1 MKKKDLAFALGISGA
16 MVSKLSARGMPTD
29 TLEGA
34 LDWRQRHLDP
44 GRVKDVVSGGP
55 GGAPMSV
62 ITAQRMGE
70 LASKDFATWCDDYRA
85 ALRSVPVHYRAKVP
99 LPLPLMRRLIKPAMD
114 VLDDGDGEIEV
125 DAALNSGMM
134 EDDEAALMGAFWYSV
149 AAGEF
154 VVHEGKL
161 VAVERPAIELMAAF

>member
-70 LASKDFATWCDDYRA
+70 LAEKDFATWADDYQA
-85 ALRSVPVHYRAKVP
+85 ALRSVPVHHRAKVL
-99 LPLPLMRRLIKPAMD
+99 LPLPLMRRLIKPAME
-114 VLDDGDGEIEV
+114 VLKDDPEIEV
-125 DAALNSGMM
+125 EAALNSGMM
-134 EDDEAALMGAFWYSV
+134 DDDEAELMGAFWYSI

-154 VVHEGKL
+154 VVHEGKV
-161 VAVERPAIELMAAF
+161 VAVDRPAIDLIAAF